1 MRHYEI
7 VFLVHPDQSKQV
19 PAMIDRYSEMVTA
32 SEGQIHRS
40 EDWGRRRLAYMIND
54 VHKAH
59 YVLMNIECDLS
70 VLAEI
75 QKNFKFNDSVLRH
88 LVVRRQAA
96 ITEASAIARQKAK
109 DDAPEAPATEKPAPA
124 ATKAPETKA
133 PETTESAKESEV
145 TETSETAKEP
155 ETAVAET
162 PEPVEAKQGE
172 SDEAGETGNSS
183 EEDATQEKGEA
194 G

>member
-109 DDAPEAPATEKPAPA
+109 DDAPEAPVTEKPTPA

-133 PETTESAKESEV
+133 PEATEAAKESE
-145 TETSETAKEP
+145 TAKTAKEP
-155 ETAVAET
+155 ETAAAET
-162 PEPVEAKQGE
+162 TEPAEAKQGE

>member
-133 PETTESAKESEV
+133 PETTEAAKESGA
-145 TETSETAKEP
+145 TETAKEP
-155 ETAVAET
+155 ETAAAEMT
-162 PEPVEAKQGE
+162 EPAEAKQGE
-172 SDEAGETGNSS
+172 SDESGETGNSS

>member
-19 PAMIDRYSEMVTA
+19 PAMIERYSEMVTT

-109 DDAPEAPATEKPAPA
+109 DDAPEDTATAKPAPA
-124 ATKAPETKA
+124 AAKAPETKAPETKA
-133 PETTESAKESEV
+133 PEPKAPETTEA
-145 TETSETAKEP
+145 AKEP
-155 ETAVAET
+155 ETAAAET
-162 PEPVEAKQGE
+162 TEPAEAKQGE
-172 SDEAGETGNSS
+172 SDEAGKIGNSAK
-183 EEDATQEKGEA
+183 EGATQEKGEA